1 MKSCPYDHA
10 EMQSYGHDKC
20 PYCRVMIVNDNTERA
35 KWEERLK
42 PESPSV
48 YAEAMKRAGQPVEIR
63 LSRDLGDPLWAVA
76 TEDNF
81 WMDAFPT
88 EGEARAFVRAMG
100 WALVGED
107 EKQCKKTLQG

>member
-1 MKSCPYDHA
+1 M
-10 EMQSYGHDKC
+10 
-20 PYCRVMIVNDNTERA
+20 MIVNDNTERA

-42 PESPSV
+42 PGSPTV

-76 TEDNF
+76 TEDDF

-88 EGEARAFVRAMG
+88 EAEARAFVSAME
-100 WALVGED
+100 WPLIGED

>member
-1 MKSCPYDHA
+1 ML
-10 EMQSYGHDKC
+10 
-20 PYCRVMIVNDNTERA
+20 IVSENTEKA

-48 YAEAMKRAGQPVEIR
+48 YAEAMKLAGQPVEIR

-76 TEDNF
+76 TEDDF

-88 EGEARAFVRAMG
+88 EGEARAFVSAMG
-100 WALVGED
+100 WPLVGED
-107 EKQCKKTLQG
+107 EKQCTKTLQG